1 MYTAGILDSETRVE
15 LVDGVV
21 IEMNPPGP
29 RHAGTV
35 RWLSRHF
42 MTAVAATMSVVVQD
56 AFLTPDEGFVVP
68 DVFVCEA
75 LSRERLPETALLV
88 VEVALTSQARDL
100 EKTATYAAAGVTE
113 YWIVDLD
120 RDELLV
126 HRQPRGDV
134 YESVERFAPGDV
146 VTPLI
151 DVPPVDVSELL
162 GR

>member
-15 LVDGVV
+15 LVDGVL

-29 RHAGTV
+29 QHAGTV
-35 RWLSRHF
+35 RWLNRHF

-56 AFLTPDEGFVVP
+56 AFVTSDHGFVVP

-75 LSRERLPETALLV
+75 LSRDLLPETALLV
-88 VEVALTSQARDL
+88 VEVAHTSQDRDL
-100 EKTATYAAAGVTE
+100 EKAATYAAAGVAE

-126 HRQPRGDV
+126 HRQPRGGV
-134 YESVERFAPGDV
+134 YESVERFAPGDAV
-146 VTPLI
+146 SPLI

>member
-15 LVDGVV
+15 LVDGVL

-29 RHAGTV
+29 QHAGAV

-42 MTAVAATMSVVVQD
+42 MTTAAATLSVVVQD

-75 LSRERLPETALLV
+75 LSRDQLPETALLV
-88 VEVALTSQARDL
+88 VEVAHTSRARDV
-100 EKTATYAAAGVTE
+100 EKAATYASAGVAE
-113 YWIVDLD
+113 YWITDLD

-134 YESVERFAPGDV
+134 YG
-146 VTPLI
+146 
-151 DVPPVDVSELL
+151 LL
-162 GR
+162 NVLGG